1 MSGMNRDRQTKVPS
15 RKSKTGSEP
24 KTSISRPAEGRS
36 VIPPTSKEKPVQ
48 AKKDA
53 PRKDSRSNRQHSG
66 RGDIRGGGHQGAK
79 NQKRPNQRGDNRGG
93 GRQGGR
99 NQDSRNTSQRPS
111 PIEDESWARVI
122 EHDTI
127 DDIIT
132 AITEGKLFMCR
143 LSAKKG
149 IEALNPT
156 DRIYIGLDQSK
167 KVHVDAFVGGAK
179 LDLMSSYARQDMP
192 LVVQLFVED
201 NSQHFIEAF
210 FNVAGN
216 LSLKQHAFELLP
228 GVGNKKAMQIVKER
242 RISSGFNSLEELNQS
257 CNIDAAELLAKRF
270 ILEIEDRSIEPRLI
284 DLLLPVKA

>member
-1 MSGMNRDRQTKVPS
+1 MSGINRDRQTKVPA
-15 RKSKTGSEP
+15 RKSKTNSEP
-24 KTSISRPAEGRS
+24 KTSISRPAEGR
-36 VIPPTSKEKPVQ
+36 VVVPTTPKKKPMQ

-53 PRKDSRSNRQHSG
+53 PRKDKHS
-66 RGDIRGGGHQGAK
+66 
-79 NQKRPNQRGDNRGG
+79 NQKQDNRNQNRSNQRGGNRGG
-93 GRQGGR
+93 NRHGNR

-111 PIEDESWARVI
+111 PIAEENWARVI

-127 DDIIT
+127 DGIIT

-156 DRIYIGLDQSK
+156 DRIYIGLEQSK
-167 KVHVDAFVGGAK
+167 KEHVDSYVGGAK
-179 LDLMSSYARQDMP
+179 LDLMSASARQDMP
-192 LVVQLFVED
+192 LVVQLFIED

-216 LSLKQHAFELLP
+216 LSLKQHAFELLS
-228 GVGNKKAMQIVKER
+228 GVGNKKAMQMVKER
-242 RISSGFNSLEELNQS
+242 RISSGFKSLEELNQS

-270 ILEIEDRSIEPRLI
+270 IMEIEDRSIEPRLI
-284 DLLLPVKA
+284 DHLLPVKA

>member
-1 MSGMNRDRQTKVPS
+1 MSGMNRDRKTNIPT
-15 RKSKTGSEP
+15 RKSKNTTAP
-24 KTSISRPAEGRS
+24 KSSYSRPAEGR
-36 VIPPTSKEKPVQ
+36 VAIPATPEKKPVQ
-48 AKKDA
+48 AKKQA
-53 PRKDSRSNRQHSG
+53 PRKDNRAK
-66 RGDIRGGGHQGAK
+66 REQGAK
-79 NQKRPNQRGDNRGG
+79 KPNQGTRPQNRSNHRGNNRGPNRSG
-93 GRQGGR
+93 GRG
-99 NQDSRNTSQRPS
+99 QDSRNNSQRPS
-111 PIEDESWARVI
+111 PIAEETWARVI

-127 DDIIT
+127 DNVIT

-149 IEALNPT
+149 ITALNPT

-167 KVHVDAFVGGAK
+167 KEHVDSYIGGAMI
-179 LDLMSSYARQDMP
+179 DRMSNFARQDMP

-201 NSQHFIEAF
+201 NAQYFIKSF

-228 GVGNKKAMQIVKER
+228 GVGNKKAVQMVRER
-242 RISSGFNSLEELNQS
+242 GSSGFKDLQSLNQS

-270 ILEIEDRSIEPRLI
+270 ILEIEDRSIEPRLV

>member
-36 VIPPTSKEKPVQ
+36 VIPPTSKAKPVQ

-66 RGDIRGGGHQGAK
+66 GNNNQGA

-99 NQDSRNTSQRPS
+99 NHDSRSTTQRIS
-111 PIEDESWARVI
+111 PIAEENWARVI
-122 EHDTI
+122 EHNTVDN
-127 DDIIT
+127 IIT

-179 LDLMSSYARQDMP
+179 LDLMSNYARQDMP

-228 GVGNKKAMQIVKER
+228 GVGNKKAMQMVKER

>member
-36 VIPPTSKEKPVQ
+36 VIPPTPKEKPVQ
-48 AKKDA
+48 AKKSA
-53 PRKDSRSNRQHSG
+53 PRKDSRSNRQQGG
-66 RGDIRGGGHQGAK
+66 R

-99 NQDSRNTSQRPS
+99 SHDSRNTSQRPS
-111 PIEDESWARVI
+111 PIEEENWARVI

-127 DDIIT
+127 DGIIT

-149 IEALNPT
+149 IEPLNPT

-192 LVVQLFVED
+192 LVVQLFIED
-201 NSQHFIEAF
+201 NSEYFVKSF
-210 FNVAGN
+210 FNVAGY

-228 GVGNKKAMQIVKER
+228 GVGNKKARQMEQER
-242 RISSGFNSLEELNQS
+242 GSSGFKNLQSLNQS

-284 DLLLPVKA
+284 DLLLPVKV

>member
-53 PRKDSRSNRQHSG
+53 QRKDSRSNRQHSG
-66 RGDIRGGGHQGAK
+66 RNNNQGA

-111 PIEDESWARVI
+111 PIEEENWARVI
-122 EHDTI
+122 EHDTV
-127 DDIIT
+127 DNIIT

-179 LDLMSSYARQDMP
+179 LDLMSHYARQDMP

-201 NSQHFIEAF
+201 NSQHFIKAF
-210 FNVAGN
+210 FNVAGY

-228 GVGNKKAMQIVKER
+228 GVGNKKARQMEQER
-242 RISSGFNSLEELNQS
+242 GSSGFKNLQSLNQS

-284 DLLLPVKA
+284 DLLLPVEA

>member
-36 VIPPTSKEKPVQ
+36 VIPPTSKEKPVR
-48 AKKDA
+48 AKKDT
-53 PRKDSRSNRQHSG
+53 PRKDSRSNRQQGG
-66 RGDIRGGGHQGAK
+66 RNNNQGAN

-99 NQDSRNTSQRPS
+99 NHDSRSTTQRIS
-111 PIEDESWARVI
+111 PIAEENWARVI
-122 EHDTI
+122 EHDTV
-127 DDIIT
+127 DNIIT

-179 LDLMSSYARQDMP
+179 LDLMSNYARQDMP

-228 GVGNKKAMQIVKER
+228 GVGNKKAMQMVKER

>member
-1 MSGMNRDRQTKVPS
+1 MSGMNRDRQTKVPA

-36 VIPPTSKEKPVQ
+36 VIPPTSKEKPVR

-53 PRKDSRSNRQHSG
+53 PRKDSRSNRQQGG
-66 RGDIRGGGHQGAK
+66 RNNNQGAN

-99 NQDSRNTSQRPS
+99 NHDSRSTTQRIS
-111 PIEDESWARVI
+111 PIAEENWARVI
-122 EHDTI
+122 EHDTV
-127 DDIIT
+127 DNIIT

-179 LDLMSSYARQDMP
+179 LDLMSNYARSDMP

-228 GVGNKKAMQIVKER
+228 GVGNKKAMQMVKER

>member
-48 AKKDA
+48 AKKNT
-53 PRKDSRSNRQHSG
+53 PRKDSRSNRQQGG
-66 RGDIRGGGHQGAK
+66 R

-99 NQDSRNTSQRPS
+99 SHDSRNTSQRPS
-111 PIEDESWARVI
+111 PIEEENWARVI

-127 DDIIT
+127 DGIIT

-179 LDLMSSYARQDMP
+179 LDLMSTYARQDMP
-192 LVVQLFVED
+192 LVVQLFIED
-201 NSQHFIEAF
+201 NSEYFVKSF
-210 FNVAGN
+210 FNVAGY

-228 GVGNKKAMQIVKER
+228 GVGNKKARQMEQER
-242 RISSGFNSLEELNQS
+242 GSSGFKNLQSLNQS

-284 DLLLPVKA
+284 DLLLPVKV

>member
-1 MSGMNRDRQTKVPS
+1 MSGMNRDRQTKVPA
-15 RKSKTGSEP
+15 RKSKAYSEP
-24 KTSISRPAEGRS
+24 KTSISRPAEGRT

-48 AKKDA
+48 AKKEA
-53 PRKDSRSNRQHSG
+53 PRKDNRSNRQQSG
-66 RGDIRGGGHQGAK
+66 RNQNKGAR
-79 NQKRPNQRGDNRGG
+79 NQNRSNKRGDNRSGS
-93 GRQGGR
+93 RQGGR

-111 PIEDESWARVI
+111 PIEEENWARVI

-127 DDIIT
+127 DGIIT

-149 IEALNPT
+149 IEPLNPT

-201 NSQHFIEAF
+201 NSEYFIKSF
-210 FNVAGN
+210 FNAAGY

-228 GVGNKKAMQIVKER
+228 GVGKKKARQMEQER
-242 RISSGFNSLEELNQS
+242 GSSGFKNLQSLNQS

-270 ILEIEDRSIEPRLI
+270 IMEIEDRSIEPRLI
-284 DLLLPVKA
+284 DHLLPVKA

>member
-36 VIPPTSKEKPVQ
+36 VIPPTPKEKPVQ
-48 AKKDA
+48 AKKSA
-53 PRKDSRSNRQHSG
+53 PRKDSRSNRQQGG
-66 RGDIRGGGHQGAK
+66 R

-99 NQDSRNTSQRPS
+99 SHDSRNTSQRPS
-111 PIEDESWARVI
+111 PIEEENWARVI

-127 DDIIT
+127 DGIIT

-179 LDLMSSYARQDMP
+179 LDLMSTYARQDMP
-192 LVVQLFVED
+192 LVVQLFIED
-201 NSQHFIEAF
+201 NSEYFVKSF
-210 FNVAGN
+210 FNVAGY

-228 GVGNKKAMQIVKER
+228 GVGNKKARQMEQER
-242 RISSGFNSLEELNQS
+242 GSSGFKNLQSLNQS

-284 DLLLPVKA
+284 DLLLPVKV